1 MGLMSYPKPDALD
14 QPIRVYR
21 TQGATRVRRVLRTFG
36 LLPIAFGVWRTLR
49 YWRPAQIVRD
59 RRLRREAPL
68 GLPVPPGALLLATGA
83 TRDVKWF
90 LDSGA
95 ATAESFGAALER
107 IGRPIASFRAV
118 LDFGC
123 GCGRVLRQ
131 WHDIDGPIF
140 HGTDYNPRLVR
151 WCEEN
156 LPYATFRRNS
166 LNPPFDYADAS
177 FDLCY
182 AVSVFTHL
190 PEAMQ
195 EAWLL
200 ELRRVLEPGGIL
212 LVTLSGEGDLIRT
225 TPSEQERFRSG
236 ELVVVDGGYAGTNM
250 CGAYHPEDYVRRNWS
265 RYFRILDF
273 LPEGAKGSPRQ
284 DLYVLERLP

>member
-1 MGLMSYPKPDALD
+1 VGFMGPVKLEALD

-21 TQGATRVRRVLRTFG
+21 TQAPTRIRRALHSLG

-49 YWRPAQIVRD
+49 YWRPSRIARD
-59 RRLRREAPL
+59 RRLRREAPRN
-68 GLPVPPGALLLATGA
+68 LPVPPGGLLLETGA
-83 TRDVKWF
+83 TRDVAWF

-95 ATAESFGAALER
+95 ATAQSFRAALDR
-107 IGRPIASFRAV
+107 IGRPIESFRAV

-131 WHDIDGPIF
+131 WHDVRGPEF
-140 HGTDYNPRLVR
+140 HGTDYNPRLIR
-151 WCEEN
+151 WCKRN
-156 LPYATFRRNS
+156 LDCARFSQNA
-166 LNPPFDYADAS
+166 LAPPLEYADDS

-200 ELRRVLEPGGIL
+200 ELQRVLEPGGIL

-225 TPSEQERFRSG
+225 TPAEQERFRRG
-236 ELVVVDGGYAGTNM
+236 QLVVVDESYAGTNM
-250 CGAYHPEDYVRRNWS
+250 CGAYHPEAYVREKWS

-284 DLYVLERLP
+284 DLYVLERL